1 MRGNIWSNMS
11 CNMRGGC
18 IGRGYMWEIC
28 LVSMSWSWFNVQSN
42 DTACGKIVLGV
53 VMVQMMAFM
62 DLIQ

>member
-18 IGRGYMWEIC
+18 MSRSYMWDIW
-28 LVSMSWSWFNVQSN
+28 LVSMSWFNVQSN